1 MGNKPPRKGWDSWKA
16 KCLPGWGLG
25 PWAIP
30 GSHKVTLGESRGRL
44 ERRGRARP
52 RLWKRTS
59 GQDTL
64 QALPPYWSQ
73 KPSGDEV
80 DLVLSGRGLAPL
92 LRPVQPALGL
102 AAVRLCPSLHGKMQ
116 RRKRGF
122 WFSDYQNTAPT
133 LFSPASEFFSLY
145 WADCSPPPPAPNT
158 HSFPLPPVLHPRPG
172 NFTFSINWQGGG
184 RREILHFISY
194 CPLRK

>member
-1 MGNKPPRKGWDSWKA
+1 MGLLEGS

-73 KPSGDEV
+73 KPFGDEV
-80 DLVLSGRGLAPL
+80 DLVRAGRGLAPL
-92 LRPVQPALGL
+92 LRPMQPPLGL
-102 AAVRLCPSLHGKMQ
+102 AAVSLCPSLHGKMR
-116 RRKRGF
+116 RRKRG
-122 WFSDYQNTAPT
+122 WFSDFRTQPPVSSTLQVNSSVCIERNAPHLPAHT
-133 LFSPASEFFSLY
+133 LSLSLPAL
-145 WADCSPPPPAPNT
+145 PPPTHPAP
-158 HSFPLPPVLHPRPG
+158 LQLY
-172 NFTFSINWQGGG
+172 
-184 RREILHFISY
+184 LLY
-194 CPLRK
+194 